1 MKVVHLIACSALP
14 LCFGVTGC
22 AQYSGPEGANAASS
36 DSTWVAGT
44 SKRAG
49 LRAQRG
55 YTRQQ
60 IFDQLDTDRNGVI
73 SRSEA
78 EASPDLVAIFVE
90 TDANGDGTLSVA
102 EFDVVQIVFVDDGT
116 ATGATSG
123 TGGGGV
129 VEVIT
134 PAQPNETQPGMMQP
148 ANRKR

>member
-1 MKVVHLIACSALP
+1 MKVVHLIACSAL
-14 LCFGVTGC
+14 LLWFGVTGC

-36 DSTWVAGT
+36 DSTWVAG
-44 SKRAG
+44 SGKRAG

-60 IFDQLDTDRNGVI
+60 IFDQLDTDRNGAI

-90 TDANGDGTLSVA
+90 TDANGDGTLSA
-102 EFDVVQIVFVDDGT
+102 TEFDVVQIVFVDGI

-134 PAQPNETQPGMMQP
+134 PAQPNETQPGMLQP
-148 ANRKR
+148 AIRQR